1 MKKIITITIVL
12 SLCLHVF
19 DINTYAQNE
28 DQKWAVGVIAGKNEY
43 KGDIDDAFFDWS
55 KAFYGYL
62 GLTVNRYVSPSFDLR
77 FEGTMGRFGRWIDND
92 VNFKGMKTDLSLMF
106 SYKLNNG
113 YLLPADSWFAPSL
126 LLGPGVAF
134 YNELDVRPGG
144 IDDEGMDL
152 LLATGLSLRFQ
163 LTNRFAL
170 QFQST
175 YNMLNSDNRDL
186 VENDENDKF
195 LKHHAG
201 FIINLGPKEKVEPP
215 VDVVDLEAMERRIEE
230 EEEARRREEEE
241 RRRLEQEQ
249 LEAERQ
255 LREAEEERRRAEEEL
270 RRAEEERKRLE
281 IKQEVEAALDP
292 ELAFVRFTVDGTEI
306 HSRYHNTLEIVHQ
319 LMNKYPELRVEIRG
333 HTDFTGTAAYNMG
346 LSERRVASVKRHL
359 VARGVNPDR
368 LITKGF
374 GEEQPRATNQ
384 TAEGQAINRRVEFK
398 PIFWF

>member
-215 VDVVDLEAMERRIEE
+215 VDVVDLEKS
-230 EEEARRREEEE
+230 
-241 RRRLEQEQ
+241 
-249 LEAERQ
+249 AE
-255 LREAEEERRRAEEEL
+255 
-270 RRAEEERKRLE
+270 
-281 IKQEVEAALDP
+281 
-292 ELAFVRFTVDGTEI
+292 
-306 HSRYHNTLEIVHQ
+306 
-319 LMNKYPELRVEIRG
+319 
-333 HTDFTGTAAYNMG
+333 G
-346 LSERRVASVKRHL
+346 LSRNNWKRKDNCVKPKKKE
-359 VARGVNPDR
+359 GVPKKKEGVPKRKENGWRSNRKLKPPWI
-368 LITKGF
+368 LNWLTSGLPWMAQIFIQGITTHSK
-374 GEEQPRATNQ
+374 
-384 TAEGQAINRRVEFK
+384 
-398 PIFWF
+398 